1 MNYLFLQNIISW
13 ILSNFTCP
21 DCKAKPNADSLDI
34 KSVSDKEMNIH
45 FTCKHC
51 KAKALMKAE
60 LGQLAWGFLSTEAGK
75 NFLKNAIESNQFMI
89 ADAHNSNQ
97 KFFKKNSESISSDE
111 IHQIEEKLS
120 KNPTINDLINGD

>member
-1 MNYLFLQNIISW
+1 
-13 ILSNFTCP
+13 
-21 DCKAKPNADSLDI
+21 
-34 KSVSDKEMNIH
+34 
-45 FTCKHC
+45 
-51 KAKALMKAE
+51 
-60 LGQLAWGFLSTEAGK
+60 
-75 NFLKNAIESNQFMI
+75 MI